1 MTPPVRRRGR
11 FRVVRLSLN
20 RTVVLD
26 CVAWGALSFAVGY
39 ATHRRPAAAFS
50 DDGAVTRLRPF
61 ESEGRWYER
70 RLCIG
75 AWKRRIPE
83 AGGFFDGGFS
93 KRSLPS
99 RDAAHLERYVA
110 ETRRAEVTHWALV
123 ASAPLFVLW
132 NPPALAAVQVG
143 YATAANLPCIAI
155 QRYNRARLLRLLARR
170 RWREAGAAGT
180 GVQPV
185 SSIR

>member
-1 MTPPVRRRGR
+1 MSPAARRRGR
-11 FRVVRLSLN
+11 YRLVRLSLN

-39 ATHRRPAAAFS
+39 ATHRRPAAAFA
-50 DDGAVTRLRPF
+50 DDGAITRLRAF

-70 RLCIG
+70 RLRIE

-83 AGGFFDGGFS
+83 AGGFFDGGYS

-99 RDAAHLERYVA
+99 RDTADLERYAA
-110 ETRRAEVTHWALV
+110 ETRRAEVTHWVLV

-143 YATAANLPCIAI
+143 YAAAANLPCIAI
-155 QRYNRARLLRLLARR
+155 QRYNRARLLRLLGRR
-170 RWREAGAAGT
+170 RRRGAAGSGT
-180 GVQPV
+180 GSQPV